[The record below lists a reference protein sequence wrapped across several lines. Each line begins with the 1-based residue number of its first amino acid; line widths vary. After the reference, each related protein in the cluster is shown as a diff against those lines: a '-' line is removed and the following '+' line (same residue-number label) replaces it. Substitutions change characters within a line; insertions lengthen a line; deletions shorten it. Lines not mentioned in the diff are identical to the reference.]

1 MFEKVVIDLD
11 DVADNAKVILSVR
24 HITSVVGFNE
34 NAQFMIATAASEL
47 STNAIRYGKEGVF
60 SIAYIEDKEKK
71 GVEIEVKDT
80 GPGIEDIE
88 AAMQENYS
96 SSGTLGLGLPCV
108 QRVMDEFHI
117 NSKPGLGTN
126 IIARKWLTN

>member
-1 MFEKVVIDLD
+1 MFEKIIIDLD

-47 STNAIRYGKEGVF
+47 STNAIRYGKDGVF
-60 SIAYIEDKEKK
+60 SIAYVEDKGKK

-88 AAMQENYS
+88 IAMQENYS

-108 QRVMDEFHI
+108 KRVMDEFYI
-117 NSKPGLGTN
+117 DSKPGEGTN
-126 IIARKWLTN
+126 IIARKWLTH